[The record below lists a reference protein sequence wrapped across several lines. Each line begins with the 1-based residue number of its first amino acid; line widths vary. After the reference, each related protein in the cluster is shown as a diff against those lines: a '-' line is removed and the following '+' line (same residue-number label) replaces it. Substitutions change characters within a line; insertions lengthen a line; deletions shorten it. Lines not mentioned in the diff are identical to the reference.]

1 MKNKLLITLLM
12 GVLILTGCNQAEDT
26 EEKAVE

>member
-12 GVLILTGCNQAEDT
+12 GVLILTGYNQAEDT